1 MAKIIIIIA
10 LILGIYGWRDQVVW
24 GFDQSRDA
32 FEAANIWQ
40 NHDLKLLGP
49 SSDIPGVNHG
59 PLWYYFLAPVYFVFN
74 GNPNPV
80 SLIFLLALFLSA
92 VPVWF
97 LAQKLFNKKI
107 ISFLTVSLYL
117 LSPLFQSYT
126 RWMSNPMLSLF
137 ISPVILLLLWSYF
150 AKSSLKIAVL
160 TGLFFGLLI
169 QSDVAFGLFLFVLPI
184 YYWLFKQKLI
194 FKHTLGFIFG
204 FLAAVS
210 TFILAEIKFGGR
222 MTIGLL
228 DFIFKGNSAPISASG
243 AVRQLFDRIIDFL
256 SFTILPF
263 PKLLIVIFLI
273 FCVLKTKSVNKTA
286 LFLLIWLSNIIIF
299 QLFATGVSG
308 SGFVFAPS
316 LAALVILAAFVL
328 SKYKWLVIIIFAAQI
343 GLNLKWINSNYSP
356 VSVQHGV
363 TLTSE
368 ERIID
373 YTYTQSNNEPFI
385 IVTLTNPLYINTNW
399 AYLYEF
405 YGQKKYGY
413 LPFWAGK
420 SQKGYLGN
428 LPDKTTDTK
437 WRFLILEEPA
447 GIPDIY
453 VTKTIY
459 EEDLLSDLV
468 SESKIAG
475 ITVQKR
481 QFHPNKDPIEIPES
495 LKLAP
500 KILAE

>member
-10 LILGIYGWRDQVVW
+10 LIIGLYGWRGHVIW

-40 NHDLKLLGP
+40 KFDFKLLGP

-59 PLWYYFLAPVYFVFN
+59 PLWYYFLAPVYFIFD

-80 SLIFLLALFLSA
+80 SLLFLLVLFLSSIF
-92 VPVWF
+92 VYK
-97 LAQKLFNKKI
+97 LSYKLFPNK
-107 ISFLTVSLYL
+107 LTAYLAVCLYL

-137 ISPVILLLLWSYF
+137 ISPIILMLLWDYF
-150 AKSSLKIAVL
+150 EKPLKRTAFL
-160 TGLFFGLLI
+160 SGLFFGLLI
-169 QSDVAFGLFLFVLPI
+169 QSDVAFGIFLFVLPF

-194 FKHTLGFIFG
+194 FTDILSFLFG
-204 FLAAVS
+204 FLAGVI

-222 MTIGLL
+222 MTLGLL
-228 DFIFKGNSAPISASG
+228 NFILNGPQPMSSASG
-243 AVRQLFDRIIDFL
+243 ALFQLFDRVIDFL

-263 PKLLIVIFLI
+263 PKLLIIILALI
-273 FCVLKTKSVNKTA
+273 LIRKINFSSRPTV
-286 LFLLIWLSNIIIF
+286 FLLFWLSNIVIF
-299 QLFATGVSG
+299 QFFATGITG

-316 LAALVILAAFVL
+316 LAPLVILAANI
-328 SKYKWLVIIIFAAQI
+328 LVNYRLLVFLIFAAQTV
-343 GLNLKWINSNYSP
+343 LNLKWLNVDYSP
-356 VSVQHGV
+356 VSVQRGV
-363 TLTSE
+363 TLTAE
-368 ERIID
+368 EKVID
-373 YTYTQSNNEPFI
+373 YTYTQSDNEPFI
-385 IVTLTNPLYINTNW
+385 IITMTNPLYINTNW

-405 YGQKKYGY
+405 YGRKKYGS

-428 LPDKTTDTK
+428 LPDKIFDTK
-437 WRFLILEEPA
+437 WRFLILEQST

-459 EEDLLSDLV
+459 EEDRLSDL
-468 SESKIAG
+468 IAEEKFAG
-475 ITVQKR
+475 LTVQKR
-481 QFHPNKDPIEIPES
+481 LFHPNKGPIEIPEA
-495 LKLAP
+495 LRLAP